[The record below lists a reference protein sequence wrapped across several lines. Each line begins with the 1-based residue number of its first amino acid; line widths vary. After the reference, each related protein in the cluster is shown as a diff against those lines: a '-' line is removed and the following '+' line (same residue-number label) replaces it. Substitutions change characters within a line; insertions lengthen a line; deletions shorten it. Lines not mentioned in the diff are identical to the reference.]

1 MGSCVHNH
9 LVPGRS
15 SRGGNHDEQHGPFVP
30 NDVIPMSDGSVPHRS
45 IFTPIEIVQLDRR
58 VTRLEVVTES
68 ISARLDEQKVE
79 FRDFRAEMNARF
91 DKVDDRFEKLDTKVD
106 DRFGKLDT
114 KIDDRFGKLDT
125 KIDDRFV
132 KLDTKIDDRFAK
144 LDEKIEKLGARVNDR
159 FEKLEAKF
167 EDRFVKMEAKFEDR
181 FAKMEAKFEDRF
193 EKLELRF
200 DAKFDR
206 VDARFEEVRISAR
219 SDFHLLFGSLIAS
232 ALGLAGMMAKGF
244 GWF

>member
-1 MGSCVHNH
+1 
-9 LVPGRS
+9 
-15 SRGGNHDEQHGPFVP
+15 VP
-30 NDVIPMSDGSVPHRS
+30 NDVIPMSDSSVPPRS

-79 FRDFRAEMNARF
+79 FRDFRTEMNARF
-91 DKVDDRFEKLDTKVD
+91 DKVDNRFDKFEGEVNNRFEKFEARVDNRFDKFEAKVD
-106 DRFGKLDT
+106 DRFGKFEARVDDRFE
-114 KIDDRFGKLDT
+114 KFEARVDDRFEKFEAKVDDRFGKFEA
-125 KIDDRFV
+125 KVDDRF
-132 KLDTKIDDRFAK
+132 DRFEA
-144 LDEKIEKLGARVNDR
+144 KIEKTD
-159 FEKLEAKF
+159 AK
-167 EDRFVKMEAKFEDR
+167 
-181 FAKMEAKFEDRF
+181 
-193 EKLELRF
+193 F

-206 VDARFEEVRISAR
+206 VDARFEEVRIHAR

>member
-1 MGSCVHNH
+1 VHNH

-114 KIDDRFGKLDT
+114 KIDDRF
-125 KIDDRFV
+125 V

-167 EDRFVKMEAKFEDR
+167 EDRFV
-181 FAKMEAKFEDRF
+181 KMEAKFEDRF

>member
-1 MGSCVHNH
+1 
-9 LVPGRS
+9 
-15 SRGGNHDEQHGPFVP
+15 
-30 NDVIPMSDGSVPHRS
+30 MSDGSVPHRS

-91 DKVDDRFEKLDTKVD
+91 DKVDDRFDKFEGEVDNRFEKFEARVDNRFDKFEAKVDDRFERFEARVDDRFERFEARVDDRFEKFEAKVD
-106 DRFGKLDT
+106 DRFGKFEARV
-114 KIDDRFGKLDT
+114 DDRF
-125 KIDDRFV
+125 DRFE
-132 KLDTKIDDRFAK
+132 A
-144 LDEKIEKLGARVNDR
+144 KIEKTD
-159 FEKLEAKF
+159 AK
-167 EDRFVKMEAKFEDR
+167 
-181 FAKMEAKFEDRF
+181 
-193 EKLELRF
+193 F

-206 VDARFEEVRISAR
+206 VDARFEEVRIHAR

>member
-114 KIDDRFGKLDT
+114 KIDDRF
-125 KIDDRFV
+125 
-132 KLDTKIDDRFAK
+132 AK

-206 VDARFEEVRISAR
+206 VDARFEEVRINAR

>member
-1 MGSCVHNH
+1 MHNH

-114 KIDDRFGKLDT
+114 KIDDRF
-125 KIDDRFV
+125 V

-167 EDRFVKMEAKFEDR
+167 EDRFV
-181 FAKMEAKFEDRF
+181 KMEAKFEDRF

>member
-1 MGSCVHNH
+1 
-9 LVPGRS
+9 
-15 SRGGNHDEQHGPFVP
+15 VP

-91 DKVDDRFEKLDTKVD
+91 DKVDDRFEKLDTKV
-106 DRFGKLDT
+106 
-114 KIDDRFGKLDT
+114 DDRFGKLDT

>member
-1 MGSCVHNH
+1 MHNH

-15 SRGGNHDEQHGPFVP
+15 SRGDNHDEQHGPFVP

-91 DKVDDRFEKLDTKVD
+91 DKVDDRFDKFEGEVDNRFEKFEARVDNRFDKFEAKVDDRFERFEARVDDRFEKFEAKVD
-106 DRFGKLDT
+106 DRFGKFEA
-114 KIDDRFGKLDT
+114 KVDDRFGKFEAKVDDRVG
-125 KIDDRFV
+125 KFEARVDDRF
-132 KLDTKIDDRFAK
+132 DRFEA
-144 LDEKIEKLGARVNDR
+144 KIEKTD
-159 FEKLEAKF
+159 AK
-167 EDRFVKMEAKFEDR
+167 
-181 FAKMEAKFEDRF
+181 
-193 EKLELRF
+193 F

-206 VDARFEEVRISAR
+206 VDAGFEEVRIHAR

>member
-1 MGSCVHNH
+1 MHNH

-114 KIDDRFGKLDT
+114 KIDDRF
-125 KIDDRFV
+125 V

-181 FAKMEAKFEDRF
+181 F

-219 SDFHLLFGSLIAS
+219 SDFHLLFVSLIAS